1 VDRTHNTHVDN
12 RRRTHSWTGLVGT
25 APTGG
30 TKHSGTDTLDDGGGG
45 RYGFPSAAT
54 DNDGESDH
62 HDEYLLPD
70 VTKAK
75 PHDDGH
81 TRDSVSGKTVLDE
94 NSYVASMGSSAADG
108 TEARPHDDGH
118 TRDSVSGKTVLDDN
132 SYVAPMGTSA
142 AEGHYEEGGF
152 YEDGEGPENDYAEPT
167 N

>member
-1 VDRTHNTHVDN
+1 MDRTHNTHVSN

-25 APTGG
+25 APTGS
-30 TKHSGTDTLDDGGGG
+30 TKHSGTDTLDDGGG

-54 DNDGESDH
+54 DKDGESDH

-81 TRDSVSGKTVLDE
+81 
-94 NSYVASMGSSAADG
+94 A
-108 TEARPHDDGH
+108 
-118 TRDSVSGKTVLDDN
+118 RDSVSGKTVLDDN